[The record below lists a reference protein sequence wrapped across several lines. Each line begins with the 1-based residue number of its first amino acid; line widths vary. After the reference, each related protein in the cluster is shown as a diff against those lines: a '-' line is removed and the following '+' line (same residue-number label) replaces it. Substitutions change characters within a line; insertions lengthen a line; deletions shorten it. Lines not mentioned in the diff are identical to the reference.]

1 MGLPFDEYRVFLHN
15 GHLLSRKLVIKDQPY
30 RRVTGMVR
38 EIREVLQNGS
48 GARPGLRGNVIR
60 AYHYY
65 NCIDTK
71 QMDIG

>member
-38 EIREVLQNGS
+38 EIEKSCKMGVEQDQG
-48 GARPGLRGNVIR
+48 
-60 AYHYY
+60 
-65 NCIDTK
+65 
-71 QMDIG
+71 